1 MKTRRAIFF
10 AMPALLVL
18 LIAHSGFAVIGE
30 TYDQMAARHGTPGR
44 ARFDEFEGNEKIA
57 RYEKTGA
64 KVYIF
69 HIDKFKVYAE
79 FNSKNVCFKMVSL
92 HNEVDLPKKSML
104 IGGLANT
111 TPKVLMR
118 IPRRELVL
126 QYGEGESAVI
136 FKTWGRLGNLN
147 VEAVSKALE
156 PK

>member
-1 MKTRRAIFF
+1 
-10 AMPALLVL
+10 
-18 LIAHSGFAVIGE
+18 
-30 TYDQMAARHGTPGR
+30 MAARHGTPGR

-79 FNSKNVCFKMVSL
+79 FNSKNVCFKMVAL
-92 HNEVDLPKKSML
+92 DNKVGLPKKTLL
-104 IGGLANT
+104 IGKLANT

-126 QYGEGESAVI
+126 QYGEGENAVI
-136 FKTWGRLGNLN
+136 FKTWGVPGNLN
-147 VEAVSKALE
+147 VEAISHTLE